1 MTEGS
6 SRDWT
11 LPPSPP
17 IEPPPSPPG
26 STRGPGGVPPTE
38 AAGAAYGRP
47 SGFPPPLSPPLSG
60 GKGTRLFAGKRTG
73 ALVGGVAVLA
83 LLAGSLGAGI
93 GVSLASKG
101 GSDSP
106 AVTNATAPSGGAT
119 TTPIPSP
126 SGSATATTAP
136 AGSGSS
142 AAPLSGAALDVKG
155 ILAKVEPSVVD
166 IVASSRRSTGEGT
179 GIIISPDGY
188 ILTNA
193 HVVSGASKVTVT
205 TSTSSKALPATVI
218 GADEAHDVALIKL
231 DSGGGSLPAA
241 DLGRS
246 SDVKVGDDVVA
257 IGNALGLRGDP
268 TVTRGIVSALG
279 RTVENLTGMIQTDA
293 AINPGNSGGPLVNSA
308 GQVIGINTA
317 VAADGAQNIGFA
329 IPIDKAKAL
338 ADRLKTGQGPAP
350 TAFLGVSTTE
360 TADGS
365 GGAQVVQL
373 VAGGPAQKAGIAV
386 GDLIVTFDG
395 KPVATADALSGLVQN
410 RQPGDTVQ
418 VVVERNGSSR
428 TVSLTLGTKPAS

>member
-6 SRDWT
+6 FRDWP
-11 LPPSPP
+11 LPASPP
-17 IEPPPSPPG
+17 TEPPPLPPG
-26 STRGPGGVPPTE
+26 SGPT
-38 AAGAAYGRP
+38 
-47 SGFPPPLSPPLSG
+47 GFPPPPAPPPG
-60 GKGTRLFAGKRTG
+60 EEGGTRRFAGKRSA
-73 ALVGGVAVLA
+73 ALVGGVAALA
-83 LLAGSLGAGI
+83 LVAGSLGAAI
-93 GVSLASKG
+93 GVSMARGDKP
-101 GSDSP
+101 DSP

-119 TTPIPSP
+119 TTPIPP
-126 SGSATATTAP
+126 ATGSTATTGP
-136 AGSGSS
+136 AGSGSA
-142 AAPLSGAALDVKG
+142 AAPITGAALDVKG

-166 IVASSRRSTGEGT
+166 IYASSRRESGEGT

-193 HVVSGASKVTVT
+193 HVVEGASRVSV
-205 TSTSSKALPATVI
+205 SVAGSSKSLPATVI
-218 GADEAHDVALIKL
+218 GADEGNDVALIKV
-231 DSGGGSLPAA
+231 DNASGLPAA
-241 DLGRS
+241 ELGRS
-246 SDVKVGDDVVA
+246 ADVKVGEDVVA

-268 TVTRGIVSALG
+268 TVTRGIVSALN

-350 TAFLGVSTTE
+350 VAFLGVSTTE
-360 TADGS
+360 TQDGS
-365 GGAQVVQL
+365 GGAQVVDL
-373 VAGGPAQKAGIAV
+373 VSGGPAQKAGLAV

-395 KPVATADALSGLVQN
+395 KPVSSADTLSGLVQA

-418 VVVERNGSSR
+418 VVVERNGASR
-428 TVSLTLGTKPAS
+428 TISVTLGTKPAN

>member
-1 MTEGS
+1 M
-6 SRDWT
+6 
-11 LPPSPP
+11 
-17 IEPPPSPPG
+17 
-26 STRGPGGVPPTE
+26 
-38 AAGAAYGRP
+38 
-47 SGFPPPLSPPLSG
+47 
-60 GKGTRLFAGKRTG
+60 

-83 LLAGSLGAGI
+83 LVAGSLGAAI
-93 GVSLASKG
+93 GVSLASKH

-106 AVTNATAPSGGAT
+106 AVTPATAPAGGAA

-126 SGSATATTAP
+126 SGSSTTPTTAP
-136 AGSGSS
+136 AAGSGSS

-166 IVASSRRSTGEGT
+166 IVAQSRRETGEGT

-193 HVVSGASKVTVT
+193 HVVNGASTVTV
-205 TSTSSKALPATVI
+205 STSSSGKALPATVI
-218 GADEAHDVALIKL
+218 GADAAHDVALIHL
-231 DSGGGSLPAA
+231 DRGGGSLPAA

-246 SDVKVGDDVVA
+246 ADVTVGDDVVA

-268 TVTRGIVSALG
+268 TVTRGIVSALN

-329 IPIDKAKAL
+329 IPIDRAKAL
-338 ADRLKTGQGPAP
+338 ADRLRAGQGPAP
-350 TAFLGVSTTE
+350 TAFLGVSTTD

-365 GGAQVVQL
+365 GGAQVVDV
-373 VAGGPAQKAGIAV
+373 VAGGPAQKGGLAV

-395 KPVATADALSGLVQN
+395 KPVATADALSGLVQAH
-410 RQPGDTVQ
+410 QPGDTVQ
-418 VVVERNGSSR
+418 VVVERNGASR
-428 TVSLTLGTKPAS
+428 TVTVTLGTKPAN

>member
-1 MTEGS
+1 
-6 SRDWT
+6 
-11 LPPSPP
+11 
-17 IEPPPSPPG
+17 
-26 STRGPGGVPPTE
+26 V
-38 AAGAAYGRP
+38 
-47 SGFPPPLSPPLSG
+47 
-60 GKGTRLFAGKRTG
+60 
-73 ALVGGVAVLA
+73 ALVGGVAALA
-83 LLAGSLGAGI
+83 LVAGSLGAAI
-93 GVSLASKG
+93 GVSLASKKNA
-101 GSDSP
+101 DSP

-126 SGSATATTAP
+126 STTAP
-136 AGSGSS
+136 SASGPS
-142 AAPLSGAALDVKG
+142 AAPLAGAALDVKA

-166 IVASSRRSTGEGT
+166 IVASSRRESGEGT

-193 HVVSGASKVTVT
+193 HVVSGATKVTV
-205 TSTSSKALPATVI
+205 STASSPKALTATVV
-218 GADEAHDVALIKL
+218 GADESHDVALIKV
-231 DSGGGSLPAA
+231 DGGSGLPAA
-241 DLGRS
+241 ELGRS
-246 SDVKVGDDVVA
+246 SDVKVGEDVVA

-268 TVTRGIVSALG
+268 TVTRGIVSALN

-329 IPIDKAKAL
+329 IPIDKAKSL

-360 TADGS
+360 TSDGS
-365 GGAQVVQL
+365 AGAQVVSL
-373 VAGGPAQKAGIAV
+373 VAGGPALKAGISI
-386 GDLIVTFDG
+386 GDLIVSFDG
-395 KPVATADALSGLVQN
+395 KPVSSADTLSGLVQA

-428 TVSLTLGTKPAS
+428 TVSVTLGTKPAN

>member
-6 SRDWT
+6 FRDWP
-11 LPPSPP
+11 LPASPP
-17 IEPPPSPPG
+17 TEPPPAPPG
-26 STRGPGGVPPTE
+26 WGG
-38 AAGAAYGRP
+38 P
-47 SGFPPPLSPPLSG
+47 SGFPSPPAPPPG
-60 GKGTRLFAGKRTG
+60 DGKGTRVLANKRTM
-73 ALVGGVAVLA
+73 ALVGGVAALA
-83 LLAGSLGAGI
+83 LVAGSLGAGI
-93 GVSLASKG
+93 GVSLASKH
-101 GSDSP
+101 SDSP

-119 TTPIPSP
+119 TNPIPSAAP
-126 SGSATATTAP
+126 STTAP
-136 AGSGSS
+136 ASGSGSS
-142 AAPLSGAALDVKG
+142 AAPVQGAALDVKG

-166 IVASSRRSTGEGT
+166 IVASSRRETGEGT

-193 HVVSGASKVTVT
+193 HVVSGATKVSV
-205 TSTSSKALPATVI
+205 STAASSKALTATVV
-218 GADEAHDVALIKL
+218 GADESHDVALIKV
-231 DSGGGSLPAA
+231 DGGSGLPAA
-241 DLGRS
+241 ELGRS
-246 SDVKVGDDVVA
+246 ADVKVGDDVVA

-268 TVTRGIVSALG
+268 TVTRGIVSALN

-329 IPIDKAKAL
+329 IPIDKARDL

-360 TADGS
+360 TSDGS
-365 GGAQVVQL
+365 AGAMVVS
-373 VAGGPAQKAGIAV
+373 VVSGGPAQRGGIGV

-395 KPVATADALSGLVQN
+395 KPVSGADGLSGLVQG
-410 RQPGDTVQ
+410 RRPGDTVQ

-428 TVSLTLGTKPAS
+428 TVSVTLGTKPAN

>member
-1 MTEGS
+1 M
-6 SRDWT
+6 
-11 LPPSPP
+11 
-17 IEPPPSPPG
+17 
-26 STRGPGGVPPTE
+26 
-38 AAGAAYGRP
+38 
-47 SGFPPPLSPPLSG
+47 
-60 GKGTRLFAGKRTG
+60 

-83 LLAGSLGAGI
+83 LVAGSLGAAI

-106 AVTNATAPSGGAT
+106 AVTPATAPSGGAT
-119 TTPIPSP
+119 TTPIPTQ
-126 SGSATATTAP
+126 SGPAP
-136 AGSGSS
+136 TPTAGSGSS
-142 AAPLSGAALDVKG
+142 AAPLAGAALDVKG

-166 IVASSRRSTGEGT
+166 IVSQSRRETGEGT

-193 HVVSGASKVTVT
+193 HVVNGASTVTVS
-205 TSTSSKALPATVI
+205 TSTSTKALPARVI
-218 GADEAHDVALIKL
+218 GADEGHDVALIKL

-246 SDVKVGDDVVA
+246 ADVKVGDDVVA

-329 IPIDKAKAL
+329 IPIDAAKAL
-338 ADRLKTGQGPAP
+338 ADRLKTGQGAAP

-360 TADGS
+360 TSDGS
-365 GGAQVVQL
+365 GGAEVVSL
-373 VAGGPAQKAGIAV
+373 VTGGPAQKAGLAV

-395 KPVATADALSGLVQN
+395 KPVATADALSGLVQG

-428 TVSLTLGTKPAS
+428 TVSVTLGTKPAN